1 MNTIYQEPSSE
12 LLGIVK
18 NFVVINDLN
27 IMKTMYCLPDG
38 GNFLF
43 FNRGLSACST
53 LNTGD
58 SHPIPKH
65 FSVSIKNNKAKRVV
79 IDNGFE
85 ADSIPLPIILVELT
99 PIGFFKLFKRDSS
112 ILNKSYLVIDDHINE
127 KYFND
132 LYKYNEIPEMLNYLD
147 NALISLAKFNNTG
160 VLFVEDIILS
170 IENNHNY
177 EVTIEELMLEFNMT
191 RKTME
196 RQFKKM
202 IGYTPKNFIY
212 ILKFLKAFLKYVEDL
227 ETFKEMEYLYTDNA
241 HFNVVFKN
249 ITGYTPTQ
257 LFNAVKNNEIQ
268 IYQMKK
274 KSYFE

>member
-18 NFVVINDLN
+18 IFVVINDLN
-27 IMKTMYCLPDG
+27 IIKTMYCLPDG
-38 GNFLF
+38 GNFIF
-43 FNRGLSACST
+43 FNRGLNACST
-53 LNTGD
+53 LNTGMT
-58 SHPIPKH
+58 HEIPKY
-65 FSVSIKNNKAKRVV
+65 FSVSIKNNKAKKIA
-79 IDNGFE
+79 IDNDF
-85 ADSIPLPIILVELT
+85 ASDSIPLPIILVELT
-99 PIGFFKLFKRDSS
+99 PIGFFKLFNRDSS
-112 ILNKSYLVIDDHINE
+112 ILNNSYLVIDDDINE

-132 LYKYNEIPEMLNYLD
+132 LYTYNEIPEMLNYLD
-147 NALISLAKFNNTG
+147 NALITLSKFNNTG
-160 VLFVEDIILS
+160 ALLVEDIILS
-170 IENNHNY
+170 IEHNHNY

-274 KSYFE
+274 KSYIE